1 MPEIAR
7 KAARLQKMQLDEKQ
21 YFAYEMVAC
30 TFLLGMVNDG
40 RNPYTKLGKYLQQSM
55 GGSTDTNTNI
65 ENIIKWL
72 KARGG

>member
-7 KAARLQKMQLDEKQ
+7 KVSKLQKKQ
-21 YFAYEMVAC
+21 YIAYEMISC
-30 TFLLGMVNDG
+30 TFLLGMMNDG

-55 GGSTDTNTNI
+55 SGSTVTATNI
-65 ENIIKWL
+65 EDIIKQV